1 MLFIRDGKHDESVH
15 MLDVGMIQHVNIA
28 INYMQN
34 DLVFLFSW
42 WLGDGKRTSSFFL
55 HYYSNNELKL

>member
-1 MLFIRDGKHDESVH
+1 